1 MLSNRFGFRFS
12 ILLGAFLGFTGLFL
26 SCFVRVSFEWLFLTL
41 GLICGVAF
49 GLVFN
54 PGNLTLF

>member
-1 MLSNRFGFRFS
+1 MLGGLMGFV
-12 ILLGAFLGFTGLFL
+12 GLFI
-26 SCFVRVSFEWLFLTL
+26 SCFVRVSFEWLFVTL

-54 PGNLTLF
+54 PGNLLMERESSV